1 MNLGKLDRNNL
12 YPRPEM
18 LDQATMKLSVQ
29 IPKSEN
35 QDNREPREITDIM
48 NCYTQVVEAYK
59 AMEEEPKPV
68 TYWGSGTD
76 HDPLCYKTR
85 HCHIKSI
92 KKLTRGLTYFDQ
104 FIYIHHNITMQD
116 IKFMVKLRRN
126 FARK

>member
-1 MNLGKLDRNNL
+1 MDTKEVLSLTEINAKISENVCFFLLGKLDRNNL
-12 YPRPEM
+12 YPRPKM

-35 QDNREPREITDIM
+35 PDNREPREIADIT
-48 NCYTQVVEAYK
+48 NCYTDHDIAQVVEAYG

-68 TYWGSGTD
+68 TYWGSGTE

-92 KKLTRGLTYFDQ
+92 KKYTGPNLF
-104 FIYIHHNITMQD
+104 
-116 IKFMVKLRRN
+116 
-126 FARK
+126 